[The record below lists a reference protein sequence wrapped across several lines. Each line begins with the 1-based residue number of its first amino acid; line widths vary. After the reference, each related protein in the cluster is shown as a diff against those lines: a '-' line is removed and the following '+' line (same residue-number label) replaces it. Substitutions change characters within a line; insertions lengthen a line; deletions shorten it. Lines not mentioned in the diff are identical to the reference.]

1 MWIEFNNNPIRKA
14 TGDCVIRALSKALEK
29 PWEKIYLDLFFEG
42 LKMYDLPNSN
52 AVWDSYL
59 RQNGYSRY
67 AIPNTCPDCYT
78 IADFANDNPYGRY
91 IVATG
96 THVVPVING
105 NIYDFWDSSGEIPTY
120 FYAES
125 E

>member
-1 MWIEFNNNPIRKA
+1 MWIEFNNNPIRKT
-14 TGDCVIRALSKALEK
+14 TGDCVIRALSKALGK

-59 RQNGYSRY
+59 RQNGYERHG
-67 AIPNTCPDCYT
+67 IPNTCPDCYT
-78 IADFANDNPYGRY
+78 IEDFTNDNPYGRY

-96 THVVPVING
+96 THVVPVIDG
-105 NIYDFWDSSGEIPTY
+105 DIYDFWDSSGEVATY
-120 FYAES
+120 YYAES